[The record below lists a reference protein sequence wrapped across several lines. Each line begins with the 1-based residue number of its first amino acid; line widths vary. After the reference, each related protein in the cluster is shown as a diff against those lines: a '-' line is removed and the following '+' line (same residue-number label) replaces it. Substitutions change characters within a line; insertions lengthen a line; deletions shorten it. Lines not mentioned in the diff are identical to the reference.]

1 MHGNTRQWKRY
12 PEIPNAI
19 FQHFYPTPTCLLPNF
34 FFKTR
39 PVPTQYWE
47 GKKTTRWALFIGA
60 CKHRPSSS
68 TSTKIIVMSPQ
79 QEGGSQYYM
88 IIDHPQWK
96 GRSGTPRRQIKTH
109 HKTRYSC
116 VQCKSFSG
124 NLVKLELWS
133 GICSPQWREAPQL
146 LRIYEVVWS
155 CRFEET
161 RF

>member
-1 MHGNTRQWKRY
+1 MHGDTRHARK
-12 PEIPNAI
+12 
-19 FQHFYPTPTCLLPNF
+19 YPTVKKVPRNTQCNISTLLPDPYLPATQLF
-34 FFKTR
+34 FSKPDPYQPNIEKKKKL
-39 PVPTQYWE
+39 PVGPCLSE
-47 GKKTTRWALFIGA
+47 PAN
-60 CKHRPSSS
+60 SSS

-124 NLVKLELWS
+124 NLVKLEL
-133 GICSPQWREAPQL
+133 
-146 LRIYEVVWS
+146 
-155 CRFEET
+155 
-161 RF
+161 